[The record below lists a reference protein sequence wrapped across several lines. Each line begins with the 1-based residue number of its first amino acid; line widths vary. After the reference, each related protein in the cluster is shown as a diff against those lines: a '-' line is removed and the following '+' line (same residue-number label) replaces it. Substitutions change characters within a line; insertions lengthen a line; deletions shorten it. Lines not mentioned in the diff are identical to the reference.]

1 MIMKVYNILK
11 ELNVPVKWNIRPPTF
26 PSITYFFYNEYGQE
40 FGDGEE
46 IGTNYSLQVDIW
58 SKNDFTELT
67 EQVKNKLEESG
78 FYRISA
84 NEFYEDDV
92 KVYHKVLRFT
102 YLEGVK
108 NK

>member
-11 ELNVPVKWNIRPPTF
+11 DLGVPVKWNIRPSTF

-92 KVYHKVLRFT
+92 KVYHKVLRFN

>member
-1 MIMKVYNILK
+1 MITKVYNILK
-11 ELNVPVKWNIRPPTF
+11 DLGVPVKWNIRPPTF

-58 SKNDFTELT
+58 SKSDYSELV
-67 EQVKNKLEESG
+67 EQVKKALKENE
-78 FYRISA
+78 FYRIST

-92 KVYHKVLRFT
+92 KVYHKVLRFI
-102 YLEGVK
+102 YLKGVK
-108 NK
+108 